1 MKKKILVVTG
11 GRAEYGILKPLLE
24 EIKLSNKLKL
34 NLVVTGTHL
43 SNEFGYT
50 ISEIKKDKF
59 SISDKIE
66 IILSSDSTV
75 SIAKSMGLL
84 MISFSETLA
93 RLKPDLVILLGD
105 RFETFAAGSV
115 CLVSRI
121 PICHIQGGELTKA
134 AIDDSFR
141 HSLTKMSYYHFV
153 YAKKYK
159 QRLIQL
165 GENKKRVFNYGALNV
180 DAIKKTKLISKDE
193 VYNLFNVNKNNK
205 IILVTFHSSTLEK
218 NTSHSDFLKILNFL
232 KKIKGFH
239 IIFTKTNADTDGRII
254 NKLIDH
260 FIKNS
265 QNASAYISLG
275 QIKYLSLLKYS
286 YLVVGNS
293 SSGII
298 ETPHFKKPTL
308 NIGERQEGRIKALN
322 IIDVEPDE
330 DKLFKAFKKIESKN
344 FQNKLKKMKDPFDK
358 GNTSKLIVKTLEKLN
373 LPKEIKKDFMDII

>member
-24 EIKLSNKLKL
+24 EIKFSKKLRL

-66 IILSSDSTV
+66 IILSSDSTI

-93 RLKPDLVILLGD
+93 RLKPDIVILLGD
-105 RFETFAAGSV
+105 RFETFAAGSA

-141 HSLTKMSYYHFV
+141 HSLTKMSYFHFV
-153 YAKKYK
+153 YTEEYKK
-159 QRLIQL
+159 RVIQL
-165 GENKKRVFNYGALNV
+165 GESKKNVFNYGALNV
-180 DAIKKTKLISKDE
+180 DSIKKTKLMSLSQTYDF
-193 VYNLFNVNKNNK
+193 FNIKKKTK
-205 IILVTFHSSTLEK
+205 ILLVTFHSSTLEK
-218 NTSHSDFLKILNFL
+218 NTSSKQFKTILNFL
-232 KKIKGFH
+232 KKLDDFH
-239 IIFTKTNADTDGRII
+239 IIFTKTNADTDGRVI
-254 NKLIDH
+254 NKMIDK
-260 FIKNS
+260 FVKKNKNS
-265 QNASAYISLG
+265 SSYTSLG

-286 YLVVGNS
+286 YALIGNS

-308 NIGERQEGRIKALN
+308 NIGERQKGRLISEN
-322 IIDVEPDE
+322 VINCRPN
-330 DKLFKAFKKIESKN
+330 LFDLHKAFKKINSKL
-344 FQNKLKKMKDPFDK
+344 FKKKIKSMRDPFDK
-358 GNTSKLIVKTLEKLN
+358 GNTSKLIIKKLEKII
-373 LPKEIKKDFMDII
+373 LPKEIKKDFIDI